1 MGLLSGKKGLVLGV
15 ANNKSIAWGI
25 AQAAHNEGA
34 TLGFTFLNEALEK
47 RVRPL
52 AESIGSELV
61 VKCDVQDDSD
71 IDALVKTVEDTWGE
85 LDFLVH
91 SVAYASGD
99 DLKGPFHKTSR
110 AGFGLAMDVSAYS
123 LVAVTGKFAHLFKNG
138 GSVITMSY
146 FGAEK
151 VVPHYRVMGVAKA
164 ALEAC
169 VRELAVDLGP
179 SGVRVNCIS
188 AGPIRTLAAS
198 GISDFREL
206 LSHFEGRAP
215 MKRLITIEDV
225 GASSL
230 YFLSDLS
237 RGVTGEVHYVDG
249 GFNVTAA

>member
-198 GISDFREL
+198 GISDLREL
-206 LSHFEGRAP
+206 LSHFEGRSP